1 MRASTFV
8 APVLLL
14 VAALLTAPAAA
25 DVKIAFIDP
34 LSGGGAATGILAQK
48 THQFYIDAI
57 NAAGGVNGEKI
68 ELLSFDNKVNPQESL
83 IQLKKA
89 LDEGARFVVQGNG
102 SSIAHAITEAVLKH
116 NERNPGKEVLFLNYA
131 AVDPALTNEKCNFW
145 HFRFDADADMKMAA
159 ITDVIAKDSKIK
171 RVYLINQDYSFGKAV
186 AAAATKMLA
195 EKRPDI
201 KIVGDELHPLQKVQ
215 DFSPYVAK
223 IKASGADTVITGNWS
238 NDMVLLVKAGKDAG
252 LKVGWDTFYGGS
264 PYLGTKGTLPTGTVQ
279 QNVCGE
285 WYFPLHS
292 HALNEFS
299 NFDEGFG
306 GMGTLLRVDPFA
318 GCTGFVGSSNLVG
331 GTLKSGSVTAL
342 AADDANYYQVNPK
355 PVTALAIDWYAGFT
369 GVAAGSQNL
378 RITYKGKNCATTTAT
393 TCTALTTDLP
403 QQTVKVCDWTIGG
416 AAGCSTATSSGWVT
430 LPPPPAQPQGVG
442 STEVGSTWTLPGSA
456 DRYIGTGANTG
467 QVRVLI
473 HTQRSTGSAFST
485 WANLLT
491 IRYDA
496 P

>member
-1 MRASTFV
+1 MLGNGHRA
-8 APVLLL
+8 VLFSRSPRRSIAGS
-14 VAALLTAPAAA
+14 VAA

-57 NAAGGVNGEKI
+57 NAAGGINGEKI

-89 LDEGARFVVQGNG
+89 LDEGARYVVQGNG
-102 SSIAHAITEAVLKH
+102 SSVALAITDAVQKH

-159 ITDVIAKDSKIK
+159 MTDVIAKDQKIK

-238 NDMVLLVKAGKDAG
+238 NDMVLLIKAGQGRGAQGQLGNVLRRQPGRRDGDRRGRRRHAEAG
-252 LKVGWDTFYGGS
+252 LRMA
-264 PYLGTKGTLPTGTVQ
+264 Q
-279 QNVCGE
+279 E
-285 WYFPLHS
+285 R
-292 HALNEFS
+292 HAGARR
-299 NFDEGFG
+299 DRGR
-306 GMGTLLRVDPFA
+306 LRQ
-318 GCTGFVGSSNLVG
+318 
-331 GTLKSGSVTAL
+331 AL
-342 AADDANYYQVNPK
+342 SRQ
-355 PVTALAIDWYAGFT
+355 
-369 GVAAGSQNL
+369 
-378 RITYKGKNCATTTAT
+378 GK
-393 TCTALTTDLP
+393 
-403 QQTVKVCDWTIGG
+403 
-416 AAGCSTATSSGWVT
+416 
-430 LPPPPAQPQGVG
+430 
-442 STEVGSTWTLPGSA
+442 
-456 DRYIGTGANTG
+456 R
-467 QVRVLI
+467 VRVLARQDDVGDVRRSGEEGAVERSGEGGEGARR
-473 HTQRSTGSAFST
+473 HEDADLARRGRDARRQSPDPAAALRLHAGRRARSTTPKAPASAGRPTPRST
-485 WANLLT
+485 ARRPRCRRRARWSGRA
-491 IRYDA
+491 DA
-496 P
+496 ARLNADRGLRLRRDAARPVAADRARVTHRIALARCSSSRPSRC